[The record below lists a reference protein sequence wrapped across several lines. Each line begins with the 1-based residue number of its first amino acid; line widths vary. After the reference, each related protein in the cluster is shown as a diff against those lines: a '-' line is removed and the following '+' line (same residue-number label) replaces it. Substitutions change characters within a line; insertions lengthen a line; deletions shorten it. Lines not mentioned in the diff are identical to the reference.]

1 MIVKVAMFYSFLSNN
16 HLIRS
21 DIARDFFIHCQINSS
36 YCMHLF
42 TTTDFFCLLYQIDTC
57 VQHEFAHLLFHPQNF
72 FAVRFTNGGFRCILV
87 FAFFI
92 PFLHIGGTLHVDL
105 FLGRGSP
112 QPYARARARH
122 ARRRSDRAGLS
133 GRRISLGIAARNAGL
148 NAFQGFL
155 VSLLNNASA
164 GEYAGFTTIAADA
177 SYLEIAVVTLIANA
191 RYLLMSC
198 SLSQKF
204 APGTPM
210 RHRLLVGY
218 DVTDELFGLAIS
230 CDGWLDPYYM
240 YGAILVA
247 APSWAVG
254 TALGVVVGNLLP
266 ARVVSALSVALY
278 GMFLAIIIP
287 PARKNK
293 VVAAL
298 VLLSFALSFACGR
311 LPLVSSLSSGTR
323 TILLTVALSAGAA
336 LLFPVKDAEKE
347 GNAP

>member
-1 MIVKVAMFYSFLSNN
+1 MSISFSAEGARSHTPALVRGMRDGVPIGLGYLAVAF
-16 HLIRS
+16 
-21 DIARDFFIHCQINSS
+21 
-36 YCMHLF
+36 
-42 TTTDFFCLLYQIDTC
+42 
-57 VQHEFAHLLFHPQNF
+57 
-72 FAVRFTNGGFRCILV
+72 
-87 FAFFI
+87 
-92 PFLHIGGTLHVDL
+92 
-105 FLGRGSP
+105 
-112 QPYARARARH
+112 
-122 ARRRSDRAGLS
+122 
-133 GRRISLGIAARNAGL
+133 SLGIAARNAGL

-191 RYLLMSC
+191 RYLL
-198 SLSQKF
+198 
-204 APGTPM
+204 
-210 RHRLLVGY
+210 VGY

-230 CDGWLDPYYM
+230 CGGWLDPYYM

>member
-1 MIVKVAMFYSFLSNN
+1 MNSKSKLLAPELVNAERPVWAFSKKIFCEGMRDGVP
-16 HLIRS
+16 
-21 DIARDFFIHCQINSS
+21 IALG
-36 YCMHLF
+36 Y
-42 TTTDFFCLLYQIDTC
+42 
-57 VQHEFAHLLFHPQNF
+57 
-72 FAVRFTNGGFRCILV
+72 FAVSF
-87 FAFFI
+87 
-92 PFLHIGGTLHVDL
+92 
-105 FLGRGSP
+105 
-112 QPYARARARH
+112 
-122 ARRRSDRAGLS
+122 
-133 GRRISLGIAARNAGL
+133 SLGIAARNAGL

-177 SYLEIAVVTLIANA
+177 TYLEIAIVTLIANA

-230 CDGWLDPYYM
+230 YDGWLDPYYM

-287 PARKNK
+287 PARKDK
-293 VVAAL
+293 IVAAL
-298 VLLSFALSFACGR
+298 VAISFALSFACTY
-311 LPLVSSLSSGTR
+311 LPGISALSDGTR
-323 TILLTVALSAGAA
+323 TIILTVAISCAGA
-336 LLFPVKDAEKE
+336 LLFPIKTQSEEAEQ
-347 GNAP
+347 